1 MYFNVVRI
9 IIVVWVIVYVGWFW
23 DFFVSFI
30 GMMVI
35 DLVGYVSIVILYW
48 NIISSYYYVS
58 SFYEVVLVVVD

>member
-9 IIVVWVIVYVGWFW
+9 IIVVWEIVYVGWFW